1 MSVLLIGYQT
11 DDVGIFESCLSR
23 EFLLLAEHFS
33 LGEPELVK
41 LVEGSIDVAFC
52 SDEEKEQ
59 LRERLQGFVDQRR
72 DDGMGRA

>member
-1 MSVLLIGYQT
+1 
-11 DDVGIFESCLSR
+11 
-23 EFLLLAEHFS
+23 LLAEHFS